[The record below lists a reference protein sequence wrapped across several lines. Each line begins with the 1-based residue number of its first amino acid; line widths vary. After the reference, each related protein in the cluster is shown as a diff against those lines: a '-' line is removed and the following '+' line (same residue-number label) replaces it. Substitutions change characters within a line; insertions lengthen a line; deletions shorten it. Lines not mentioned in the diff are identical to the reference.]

1 MNKENK
7 IFEMHAQLCKTLAH
21 PKRLEIIS
29 FLKNG
34 EKSVKELLDRVGISK
49 ANLSQH
55 LAILRQ
61 NNVILARR
69 NGLNIYYS
77 ISNKKMIQACDI
89 IREVLFEQF
98 EDSHTLLKKYK
109 KSK

>member
-34 EKSVKELLDRVGISK
+34 EKSIKELLDRVNISK

-98 EDSHTLLKKYK
+98 EGNHTLLKEYK